1 MRHLLMLG
9 AAIALTTSLAGCG
22 KRAPEPGAS
31 PSGATVEEPTMGA
44 AADKLMEDARA
55 VFKPIP
61 LNPPK
66 LENNEATPEKLALGT
81 MLYFDPRLSASHA
94 ISCASCHAI
103 GLGGADNESTSIGH
117 RWQHGG
123 RNAPT
128 VFNAAYNLAQFWD
141 GRAKD
146 LYEQAG
152 GPMVNPVEMASPQE
166 HIVEQ
171 LKSLPA
177 YNAYFAKAYPGQ
189 ADPITRDNV
198 QKAIAVFEATLI
210 TPNAPFDKYL
220 RGDNNAI
227 NAQQKAGLQLFMDK
241 GCSTCHNGVNMG
253 GGMYSKFGV
262 QSSPGDKILPPADVG
277 RFTVTKD
284 EADRYSFKVPTLR
297 NVALTAPYFH
307 SGQVWD
313 LNEAITVMGKTQL
326 GTDLTPDETAKI
338 AAFLETLTGDT
349 PRVFLPA
356 LPPSD
361 AKTTRPQ
368 N

>member
-1 MRHLLMLG
+1 MRKMVML
-9 AAIALTTSLAGCG
+9 AATTVLALTLGGCNKQGGENGTSVPGGPVA
-22 KRAPEPGAS
+22 EPS
-31 PSGATVEEPTMGA
+31 TGA

-61 LNPPK
+61 VNPPK
-66 LENNEATPEKLALGT
+66 LDGNEATPEKLTLGR
-81 MLYFDPRLSASHA
+81 MLYFDPRLSASHV
-94 ISCASCHAI
+94 ISCASCHSI
-103 GLGGADNESTSIGH
+103 GLGGADNQTTSIGH

-123 RNAPT
+123 RNSPT
-128 VFNAAYNLAQFWD
+128 VFNAAYNIAQFWD

-146 LYEQAG
+146 LFEQAG

-177 YNAYFAKAYPGQ
+177 YNAYFARAFPG
-189 ADPITRDNV
+189 AGDPLTRENV

-220 RGDNNAI
+220 RGDNNALD
-227 NAQQKAGLQLFMDK
+227 ATQKAGLRLFMDK
-241 GCSTCHNGVNMG
+241 GCASCHSGVNIG
-253 GGMYSKFGV
+253 GGRYSKFGV
-262 QSSPGDKILPPADVG
+262 QSSPGDKLLPPGDPG
-277 RFTVTKD
+277 RFTVTRD

-313 LNEAITVMGKTQL
+313 LNEAITIMGKVQL
-326 GTDLTPDETAKI
+326 GIDLTPDETTKI
-338 AAFLETLTGDT
+338 AAFLGSLNGDT
-349 PRVFLPA
+349 PQVTIPA
-356 LPPSD
+356 LPASNG
-361 AKTTRPQ
+361 KTTRPQ
-368 N
+368 A

>member
-1 MRHLLMLG
+1 MRKTVMLT
-9 AAIALTTSLAGCG
+9 ATAILALTIGGCN
-22 KRAPEPGAS
+22 KQPSESETPAPGGP
-31 PSGATVEEPTMGA
+31 VEEPSMGA

-66 LENNEATPEKLALGT
+66 LDGNDATPEKLALGR

-94 ISCASCHAI
+94 ISCASCHSI

-123 RNAPT
+123 RNSPT

-146 LYEQAG
+146 LFEQAG
-152 GPMVNPVEMASPQE
+152 GPMVNPVEMASPQD

-171 LKSLPA
+171 LKSLSA
-177 YNAYFAKAYPGQ
+177 YNAYFAKAFPGGG
-189 ADPITRDNV
+189 DPVTRENV

-220 RGDNNAI
+220 RGDNNALDG
-227 NAQQKAGLQLFMDK
+227 QQKAGLQLFMDK
-241 GCSTCHNGVNMG
+241 GCASCHSGVNIG
-253 GGMYSKFGV
+253 GGMYAKFGV
-262 QSSPGDKILPPADVG
+262 QSAPGAKLLPPGDLG

-297 NVALTAPYFH
+297 NIALTAPYFH
-307 SGQVWD
+307 TGSVWD

-326 GTDLTPDETAKI
+326 GVDLTPDEASKI
-338 AAFLETLTGDT
+338 AAFLGSLTGDT
-349 PRVFLPA
+349 PQVTIPA
-356 LPPSD
+356 LPASD
-361 AKTTRPQ
+361 GKTTRPQ